1 MSPILLIDGD
11 QFLYRACAACEE
23 EVRWDEE
30 NHVLY
35 SNAIKATKTAIGSIE
50 KVVAKFEPSQ
60 VRLAFTKTESFRKSL
75 YEPYKGNR
83 IDMRKPM
90 AYVRVREALEEKYKS
105 LSLPGLE
112 ADDILGIWAT
122 RDDKDYI
129 IVSDDKDLRT
139 IPCTLYRQ
147 GKLETITQAE
157 ADYNWLYQ
165 TLVGD
170 TADNFPGCPGIG
182 PAKAEKFLGPSP
194 SPELVGQTPQAD
206 PWWPFTAEVYWKHA
220 LSAFE
225 KAGKTADEA
234 LTQARLARILRATD
248 WDTDKKEVIL
258 WTP

>member
-35 SNAIKATKTAIGSIE
+35 SNAKKATDVAIGGIE
-50 KVVAKFEPSQ
+50 KVVEKFKPSQ

-83 IDMRKPM
+83 VAVRKPM
-90 AYVRVREALEEKYKS
+90 AYVRVREALEEHYKS
-105 LSLPGLE
+105 LDLPGLE

-129 IVSDDKDLRT
+129 IVSDDKDLKT
-139 IPCTLYRQ
+139 IPCRLYRQ
-147 GKLETITQAE
+147 GSLETITPEQ

-170 TADNFPGCPGIG
+170 TADNFPGCPGMG
-182 PAKAEKFLGPSP
+182 PVKAEKLLDVGSMSQFARYEDLKAARWQA
-194 SPELVGQTPQAD
+194 LVG
-206 PWWPFTAEVYWKHA
+206 
-220 LSAFE
+220 AFE

>member
-35 SNAIKATKTAIGSIE
+35 SNAIKAAQVAIGSIE
-50 KVVAKFEPSQ
+50 KVVAKFEPFQ
-60 VRLAFTKTESFRKSL
+60 VRLAFTKTESFRKNL

-83 IDMRKPM
+83 LDVRKPM

-105 LSLPGLE
+105 LALPSLE

-129 IVSDDKDLRT
+129 IVSDDKDLKT
-139 IPCTLYRQ
+139 IPCRLYRQ
-147 GKLETITQAE
+147 GELETITPEQ

-182 PAKAEKFLGPSP
+182 PAKAEKLLFGSSEPYGDLK
-194 SPELVGQTPQAD
+194 EAWAVVVG
-206 PWWPFTAEVYWKHA
+206 
-220 LSAFE
+220 AFE

-234 LTQARLARILRATD
+234 LVQARLARILRASDWNTD
-248 WDTDKKEVIL
+248 TKEVIL

>member
-35 SNAIKATKTAIGSIE
+35 SNAIKATQVAMGSIE
-50 KVVAKFEPSQ
+50 KVVTKFKPSQ
-60 VRLAFTKTESFRKSL
+60 VRLAFTKTESFRKNL

-83 IDMRKPM
+83 LDVRKPM

-105 LSLPGLE
+105 LALPSLE

-129 IVSDDKDLRT
+129 IVSDDKDLKT
-139 IPCTLYRQ
+139 IPCKLYRQ
-147 GKLETITQAE
+147 GKLETITPEQ

-182 PAKAEKFLGPSP
+182 PAKAEKLLSDPVSP
-194 SPELVGQTPQAD
+194 DAYSPLAARYAAV
-206 PWWPFTAEVYWKHA
+206 V
-220 LSAFE
+220 SAFE

-234 LTQARLARILRATD
+234 LVQARLARILRASD
-248 WDTDKKEVIL
+248 WDSDKKEVIL
-258 WTP
+258 WKP